1 MLWLVICSDNHNV
14 MLSLWVTKHR
24 TIKTKVCGDKAPHIP
39 DFYPR
44 SRSVISFRNWPLEVL
59 GKNCDTHWRGN
70 WMVTNVVWMLWR
82 RDKSTS
88 TRNSIICS
96 SSSHPRWHTDSHF
109 TVLITVRNV
118 NVKSWHQCSSTY
130 QYNIWIWR
138 RAQATVNNHLLN
150 ICKRRFKFLST
161 TEFLEY
167 VCLLYV
173 CMCL

>member
-118 NVKSWHQCSSTY
+118 NVKS
-130 QYNIWIWR
+130 
-138 RAQATVNNHLLN
+138 
-150 ICKRRFKFLST
+150 
-161 TEFLEY
+161 
-167 VCLLYV
+167 
-173 CMCL
+173 